1 MTVLETEGFL
11 PHIAFDS
18 VIFGFSKGKLKIL
31 LMEYHDTG
39 WLALPGG
46 FVRKNEDLDEAAKRG
61 LKDRTGLD
69 NIYLEQFYTFGNLA
83 RFKPEVMK
91 TILAANGFQLEPEHW
106 MLDRFISVSYFA
118 LIDIEKVILTPDELS
133 DSIAWYE
140 IDNLPKLI
148 LDHNAIVNKALQTLK
163 ENLDRKLIGGNL
175 LPERFT
181 MNELQQVYEAIL
193 EQKLRR
199 TTFQRKMLGLEILE
213 RHEKLY
219 TGKSHKAPY
228 LYSFKKSSRIFG

>member
-1 MTVLETEGFL
+1 LDVGQ
-11 PHIAFDS
+11 
-18 VIFGFSKGKLKIL
+18 VYFS
-31 LMEYHDTG
+31 
-39 WLALPGG
+39 
-46 FVRKNEDLDEAAKRG
+46 
-61 LKDRTGLD
+61 
-69 NIYLEQFYTFGNLA
+69 
-83 RFKPEVMK
+83 
-91 TILAANGFQLEPEHW
+91 
-106 MLDRFISVSYFA
+106 SYFA

-140 IDNLPKLI
+140 IENLPKLI

-193 EQKLRR
+193 GQKLRR

>member
-1 MTVLETEGFL
+1 MTVLETQGFL

-46 FVRKNEDLDEAAKRG
+46 FVGKNEDLDEAAKRG
-61 LKDRTGLD
+61 LKERTGLD
-69 NIYLEQFYTFGNLA
+69 NIYLEQFYTFGNMS
-83 RFKPEVMK
+83 RFKPEVMQ
-91 TILAANGFQLEPEHW
+91 TILEANGFFLNPDHW

-118 LIDIEKVILTPDELS
+118 LIDFEKVILTPDELS

-140 IDNLPKLI
+140 IENLPDLI
-148 LDHNAIVNKALQTLK
+148 LDHSAIVAKALQTLR
-163 ENLDRKLIGGNL
+163 ENLERKLIGGNL

-181 MNELQQVYEAIL
+181 MNELQQVYEAIFG
-193 EQKLRR
+193 QNLRR
-199 TTFQRKMLGLEILE
+199 TTFQRKMLGLDILE

-228 LYSFKKSSRIFG
+228 LYSFRKV

>member
-1 MTVLETEGFL
+1 MTVLETQGFL

-46 FVRKNEDLDEAAKRG
+46 FVGKNEDLDEAAKRG
-61 LKDRTGLD
+61 LKERTGLD
-69 NIYLEQFYTFGNLA
+69 NIYLEQFYTFGNMS
-83 RFKPEVMK
+83 RFKPEVMQ
-91 TILAANGFQLEPEHW
+91 TILEANGFYLNPDHW

-118 LIDIEKVILTPDELS
+118 LIDFEKVILTPDELS

-140 IDNLPKLI
+140 IENLPELI
-148 LDHNAIVNKALQTLK
+148 LDHSAIVAKALQTLR
-163 ENLDRKLIGGNL
+163 ENLERKLIGGNL

-181 MNELQQVYEAIL
+181 MNELQQVYEAIFG
-193 EQKLRR
+193 QKLRR
-199 TTFQRKMLGLEILE
+199 TTFQRKMLGLDILE

-228 LYSFKKSSRIFG
+228 LYSFRKV

>member
-1 MTVLETEGFL
+1 MTVLETQGFL

-46 FVRKNEDLDEAAKRG
+46 FVGKNEDLDEAAKRG
-61 LKDRTGLD
+61 LKERTGLD
-69 NIYLEQFYTFGNLA
+69 NIYLEQFYTFGNMA
-83 RFKPEVMK
+83 RFKPEVMQ
-91 TILAANGFQLEPEHW
+91 TILEANGFFLDPDHW
-106 MLDRFISVSYFA
+106 MLDRFISVTYFA
-118 LIDIEKVILTPDELS
+118 LIDFEKVVLTPDELS

-140 IDNLPKLI
+140 IENLPDLI
-148 LDHNAIVNKALQTLK
+148 LDHSAIVAKALQTLR
-163 ENLDRKLIGGNL
+163 ENLERKLIGGNL

-181 MNELQQVYEAIL
+181 MNELQQVYEAIFG
-193 EQKLRR
+193 QKLRR
-199 TTFQRKMLGLEILE
+199 TTFQRKMLGLDILE

-228 LYSFKKSSRIFG
+228 LYSFRKV

>member
-1 MTVLETEGFL
+1 MTVLETQGFL

-46 FVRKNEDLDEAAKRG
+46 FVGKNEDLDEAAKRG
-61 LKDRTGLD
+61 LKERTGLD
-69 NIYLEQFYTFGNLA
+69 NIYLEQFYTFGNMG
-83 RFKPEVMK
+83 RFRPEVMQ
-91 TILAANGFQLEPEHW
+91 TILAANGFFLDPDHW

-118 LIDIEKVILTPDELS
+118 LIDLEKVILTPDELS

-140 IDNLPKLI
+140 IENLPDLI
-148 LDHNAIVNKALQTLK
+148 LDHSAIVAKALQTLR
-163 ENLDRKLIGGNL
+163 ENLERKLIGGNL

-181 MNELQQVYEAIL
+181 MNELQQVYEAIFG
-193 EQKLRR
+193 QKIRR
-199 TTFQRKMLGLEILE
+199 TTFQRKMLGQNILE

-219 TGKSHKAPY
+219 SGKSHKAPY
-228 LYSFKKSSRIFG
+228 LYSFRKV

>member
-1 MTVLETEGFL
+1 MTILETQGYL

-46 FVRKNEDLDEAAKRG
+46 FVRKDEDLDEAAKRG
-61 LKDRTGLD
+61 LKERTGLD
-69 NIYLEQFYTFGNLA
+69 NIYLEQFYTFGNMG
-83 RFKPEVMK
+83 RFRPEVMQS
-91 TILAANGFQLEPEHW
+91 ILAANGFFLDPDHW

-118 LIDIEKVILTPDELS
+118 LIDFEKVILTPDELS

-140 IDNLPKLI
+140 IENLPDLI
-148 LDHNAIVNKALQTLK
+148 LDHSAIVAKALQTLR
-163 ENLDRKLIGGNL
+163 ENLERKLIGGNL

-181 MNELQQVYEAIL
+181 MNELQQVYEAIFG
-193 EQKLRR
+193 QKLRR
-199 TTFQRKMLGLEILE
+199 TTFQRKMLGLDILE

-228 LYSFKKSSRIFG
+228 LYSFRKV

>member
-1 MTVLETEGFL
+1 MTVLETQGFL

-18 VIFGFSKGKLKIL
+18 VVFGFSKGKLKIL

-46 FVRKNEDLDEAAKRG
+46 FVGKNEDLDEAAKRG
-61 LKDRTGLD
+61 LKERTGLD
-69 NIYLEQFYTFGNLA
+69 NIYLEQFYTFGNMA
-83 RFKPEVMK
+83 RFRPEVMQ
-91 TILAANGFQLEPEHW
+91 TILAANGFHLDSDHW

-118 LIDIEKVILTPDELS
+118 LIDFEKVILTPDELS

-140 IDNLPKLI
+140 IENLPNLI
-148 LDHNAIVNKALQTLK
+148 LDHNAIVRKALQTLK
-163 ENLDRKLIGGNL
+163 ENLERKLIGGNL

-181 MNELQQVYEAIL
+181 MNELQQVYEAIFG
-193 EQKLRR
+193 QKLRR

-228 LYSFKKSSRIFG
+228 LYSFRKV

>member
-1 MTVLETEGFL
+1 MTVLETQGFL

-46 FVRKNEDLDEAAKRG
+46 FVGKNEDLDEAAKRG
-61 LKDRTGLD
+61 LKERTGLD
-69 NIYLEQFYTFGNLA
+69 NIYLEQFYTFGNIS
-83 RFKPEVMK
+83 RFKPEVMQ
-91 TILAANGFQLEPEHW
+91 TILEANGFFLNPDHW

-118 LIDIEKVILTPDELS
+118 LIDFEKVILTPDELS

-140 IDNLPKLI
+140 IENLPDLI
-148 LDHNAIVNKALQTLK
+148 LDHSAIVAKALQTLR
-163 ENLDRKLIGGNL
+163 ENLERKLIGGNL

-181 MNELQQVYEAIL
+181 MNELQQVYEAIFG
-193 EQKLRR
+193 QKLRR
-199 TTFQRKMLGLEILE
+199 TTFQRKMLGLDILE

-228 LYSFKKSSRIFG
+228 LYSFRKV

>member
-1 MTVLETEGFL
+1 MTVLETQGFL

-18 VIFGFSKGKLKIL
+18 VVFGFSKGKLKIL

-46 FVRKNEDLDEAAKRG
+46 FVGKNEDLDEAAKRG
-61 LKDRTGLD
+61 LKERTGLD
-69 NIYLEQFYTFGNLA
+69 NIYLEQFYTFGNMA
-83 RFKPEVMK
+83 RFRPEVMQ
-91 TILAANGFQLEPEHW
+91 TILAANGFHLDSDHW

-118 LIDIEKVILTPDELS
+118 LIDFEKVILTPDELS

-140 IDNLPKLI
+140 IENLPNLI
-148 LDHNAIVNKALQTLK
+148 LDHNAIVKKALQTLK
-163 ENLDRKLIGGNL
+163 ENLERKLIGGNL

-181 MNELQQVYEAIL
+181 MNELQQVYEAIFG
-193 EQKLRR
+193 QKLRR
-199 TTFQRKMLGLEILE
+199 TTFQRKMLGLDILE

-228 LYSFKKSSRIFG
+228 LYSFRKV

>member
-1 MTVLETEGFL
+1 MTVLETQGFL

-46 FVRKNEDLDEAAKRG
+46 FVRKEEDLDEAAKRG
-61 LKDRTGLD
+61 LKERTGLD
-69 NIYLEQFYTFGNLA
+69 NIYLEQFYTFGNMA
-83 RFKPEVMK
+83 RFRPEVMQ
-91 TILAANGFQLEPEHW
+91 TILEANGFFLDPDHW

-118 LIDIEKVILTPDELS
+118 LINFEKVILTPDELS

-140 IDNLPKLI
+140 IDSLPKLI
-148 LDHNAIVNKALQTLK
+148 LDHNAIVAKALQTLR
-163 ENLDRKLIGGNL
+163 ENLERKLIGGNL

-181 MNELQQVYEAIL
+181 MNELQQVYEAIFG
-193 EQKLRR
+193 QKLRR
-199 TTFQRKMLGLEILE
+199 TTFQRKMLGLDILE

-228 LYSFKKSSRIFG
+228 LYSFRKV

>member
-1 MTVLETEGFL
+1 MTVLETQGFL

-46 FVRKNEDLDEAAKRG
+46 FVGKNEDLDEAAKRG
-61 LKDRTGLD
+61 LKERTGLD
-69 NIYLEQFYTFGNLA
+69 NIYLEQFYTFGNMA
-83 RFKPEVMK
+83 RFKPEVMQ
-91 TILAANGFQLEPEHW
+91 TILEANGFFLDPDHW

-118 LIDIEKVILTPDELS
+118 LINFEKVILTPDELS

-140 IDNLPKLI
+140 IDSLPKLI
-148 LDHNAIVNKALQTLK
+148 LDHNAIVAKALQTLR
-163 ENLDRKLIGGNL
+163 ENLERKLIGGNL

-181 MNELQQVYEAIL
+181 MNELQQVYEAIFG
-193 EQKLRR
+193 EKIRR
-199 TTFQRKMLGLEILE
+199 TTFQRKMLGLDILE

-228 LYSFKKSSRIFG
+228 LYSFRKV